1 MADGMVI
8 QGRQWSE
15 SDLDG
20 IRNLM
25 IAHPDWGRTRI
36 SVELCCQWDWHNQQ
50 GCLKDMAARTLL
62 LKLERAG
69 HLRLPRRR
77 TNPSHGFHNRPVPLV
92 THATEPI
99 RDRLCELQPL
109 AVSIVETG
117 AEALL
122 LFNCLLHRYHYLG
135 HRNTVGENLRYLL
148 CDRLDRPVACVLF
161 GAAVWKCVARD
172 AFLGWERAARERNL
186 LDRFRDHPDGILA
199 FMRNFA
205 VPFDNNLS
213 ERDLRMMK
221 LRQKISGTF
230 RNFNALVGFC
240 RIRGYVSTARKN
252 GLNALEALR
261 RVFAGDPFVPAVN
274 TT

>member
-1 MADGMVI
+1 MADVMVI

-15 SDLDG
+15 SDLDR

-25 IAHPDWGRTRI
+25 VAHPDWGRTRI
-36 SVELCCQWDWHNQQ
+36 SVELCRQWDWHNQQ
-50 GCLKDMAARTLL
+50 GRLKDMAARTLL

-77 TNPSHGFHNRPVPLV
+77 RKQSK
-92 THATEPI
+92 A
-99 RDRLCELQPL
+99 
-109 AVSIVETG
+109 
-117 AEALL
+117 
-122 LFNCLLHRYHYLG
+122 
-135 HRNTVGENLRYLL
+135 
-148 CDRLDRPVACVLF
+148 
-161 GAAVWKCVARD
+161 
-172 AFLGWERAARERNL
+172 RNL
-186 LDRFRDHPDGILA
+186 LGCFRDHPDGILA

-230 RNFNALVGFC
+230 RNFDALVGFC

-261 RVFAGDPFVPAVN
+261 RVFAGDPCMPAVN

>member
-25 IAHPDWGRTRI
+25 VAHPDWGWTRI
-36 SVELCCQWDWHNQQ
+36 SVELCRQWDWHNQQ
-50 GCLKDMAARTLL
+50 GRLKDMAARTLL

-92 THATEPI
+92 THATELVTAG
-99 RDRLCELQPL
+99 RD
-109 AVSIVETG
+109 
-117 AEALL
+117 
-122 LFNCLLHRYHYLG
+122 
-135 HRNTVGENLRYLL
+135 
-148 CDRLDRPVACVLF
+148 
-161 GAAVWKCVARD
+161 
-172 AFLGWERAARERNL
+172 
-186 LDRFRDHPDGILA
+186 
-199 FMRNFA
+199 
-205 VPFDNNLS
+205 
-213 ERDLRMMK
+213 
-221 LRQKISGTF
+221 
-230 RNFNALVGFC
+230 
-240 RIRGYVSTARKN
+240 
-252 GLNALEALR
+252 ALEALR